1 MTRKT
6 IKIGDEEFTIYTEKI
21 ATVEIEKP
29 LYDLIAV
36 DEYGYNTCCT
46 THTEYGDFRLKA
58 ILEQI
63 KNDGIEEYVGIS
75 NSDLKLLENCIKLF
89 ENKHVDR
96 IIFELCL

>member
-1 MTRKT
+1 MKRKA
-6 IKIGDEEFTIYTEKI
+6 IKIDDEEFTIYTEKS
-21 ATVEIEKP
+21 TVVYVQRP

-46 THTEYGDFRLKA
+46 THTEYSDFRLKA

-63 KNDGIEEYVGIS
+63 KNDGIEEYAGIS

-89 ENKHVDR
+89 ENKQVDR
-96 IIFELCL
+96 IIFELSL